1 MTKELVET
9 VVVKVNAKELVRS
22 YKEILVHVGKE
33 YSYPILTTVNH
44 VVENNKLILIA
55 TDRHSLGKL
64 TLDCESNS
72 DVEFAVPRKAIQTV
86 AKLKNK
92 ELVDEEIIL
101 EFAKFKEGYFYTNE
115 VKYIVNGKE
124 FISSMTESNY
134 PSVERILPV
143 VNEDRNITF
152 NIRELKEFIKHIKET
167 GYHRKNWNNKTIQS
181 NIKFIKGQFVF
192 SYECE
197 DDEGEVFYK
206 KENIN
211 CDVTK
216 GFTDD
221 YDINLN
227 IYELEKHVNKFL
239 VGNKTI
245 TLAFVE
251 KEFMNSQNVR
261 PIQVTYNGMNN
272 YVGVLAPMRAFK

>member
-1 MTKELVET
+1 MTKT
-9 VVVKVNAKELVRS
+9 VVKVNAKELVKG
-22 YKEILVHVGKE
+22 YKEILVHVSKSE
-33 YSYPILTTVNH
+33 FRPILKTVNH
-44 VVENNKLILIA
+44 IVEDNKLTLIA
-55 TDRHSLGKL
+55 TDTHSLGKL
-64 TLDCESNS
+64 TLDCESNN
-72 DVEFAVPRKAIQTV
+72 DIEFAVPRKVIQQLS
-86 AKLKNK
+86 KLKNK
-92 ELVDEEIIL
+92 ELISEEIIL
-101 EFAKFKEGYFYTNE
+101 EFTDDKI
-115 VKYIVNGKE
+115 KYIVNGKE
-124 FISSMTESNY
+124 FINSTVETNY

-167 GYHRKNWNNKTIQS
+167 GYHRKEWSNKTIQS

-216 GFTDD
+216 GFDDD

-261 PIQVTYNGMNN
+261 PIQVTYNGMKN

>member
-1 MTKELVET
+1 MTKTEIR
-9 VVVKVNAKELVRS
+9 VNAKELVRS
-22 YKEILVHVGKE
+22 YKEILVHVSKSE
-33 YSYPILTTVNH
+33 FRPILKTVNH
-44 VVENNKLILIA
+44 IVENNKLTLVA
-55 TDRHSLGKL
+55 TDTHSLGKL
-64 TLDCESNS
+64 ILDCESNGS
-72 DVEFAVPRKAIQTV
+72 VEFAVPRKAIQ
-86 AKLKNK
+86 AISKLKNK
-92 ELVDEEIIL
+92 ELVNEEISL
-101 EFAKFKEGYFYTNE
+101 EFYDDKI
-115 VKYIVNGKE
+115 KYIVNGKE
-124 FISSMTESNY
+124 FINSTVETNY
-134 PSVERILPV
+134 PSVEKNLPV

-167 GYHRKNWNNKTIQS
+167 GYHRKDWCNKTIQS

-261 PIQVTYNGMNN
+261 PIQVTYNGMEN

>member
-22 YKEILVHVGKE
+22 YKEILVHVGK
-33 YSYPILTTVNH
+33 SNFRPILATVNH
-44 VVENNKLILIA
+44 IVENNKLTLVA
-55 TDRHSLGKL
+55 TDTHSLGKF
-64 TLDCESNS
+64 TLDCESNGT
-72 DVEFAVPRKAIQTV
+72 VEVAIPRKVIQSV
-86 AKLKNK
+86 SKLKNK
-92 ELVDEEIIL
+92 ELLDEEIIL

-124 FISSMTESNY
+124 FISSTTETNY

-143 VNEDRNITF
+143 VNKDRNITF

-167 GYHRKNWNNKTIQS
+167 GYHRNDFSKTVQS

-192 SYECE
+192 SYEYE
-197 DDEGEVFYK
+197 DEEGKVFYK

-261 PIQVTYNGMNN
+261 PIQVTYNGLDN
-272 YVGVLAPMRAFK
+272 YVGVLAPMRAFR